1 MHNFEFKIL
10 NNILKKLLKFN
21 ILKILIETNLTTS
34 YMILFIFVY

>member
-1 MHNFEFKIL
+1 MLE
-10 NNILKKLLKFN
+10 KLWKFD